1 MIFDA
6 KFLTL
11 IPFIVINFLI
21 IFIIKTRTTIVT
33 ALIISHLIIVLFF
46 SMSIS
51 NYNSYKEIVLALII
65 YSMVIL
71 FLVSNYNSI
80 NLNQNQPSKKKDL
93 RKILIFPPVVF
104 PSVVFLP
111 VVFLIVASVF
121 FAIFSL
127 TKNIS
132 EISKIIAEEKNLKQ
146 ENVLKNPMIL
156 YNHGVHIAVKKFYL
170 GKKFEDEWSNKTY
183 ADLEIN
189 ERKKARL
196 KDKLSDN
203 FLLKRSSDVILII
216 VAISSSL
223 LLLSTKKAEK

>member
-11 IPFIVINFLI
+11 FAFIVINFLI
-21 IFIIKTRTTIVT
+21 IFVIKTRTTIVT

-46 SMSIS
+46 SMSVS

-80 NLNQNQPSKKKDL
+80 NLSDKQPSKKKDL
-93 RKILIFPPVVF
+93 QRFLIFAPP
-104 PSVVFLP
+104 
-111 VVFLIVASVF
+111 VFLIIALAF

-132 EISKIIAEEKNLKQ
+132 EISKIAQEEKTLRQ

-156 YNHGVHIAVKKFYL
+156 PNHAAHIAVKKFYL
-170 GKKFEDEWSNKTY
+170 GKKFKDEWPNKTY
-183 ADLEIN
+183 VDIEIN

-203 FLLKRSSDVILII
+203 FLLKRSSDVILLI
-216 VAISSSL
+216 VATSSSL
-223 LLLSTKKAEK
+223 LLLSSKKAKNNL